1 MLIRGGVKMAT
12 HCSHPEF
19 RLNLGRDKKMSLK
32 MCFSKV
38 LNCLQYREWNRL
50 GGAELM
56 GGFQSGVV

>member
-1 MLIRGGVKMAT
+1 MAT
-12 HCSHPEF
+12 HFSHPEF
-19 RLNLGRDKKMSLK
+19 RSNLRRDKKMSLK
-32 MCFSKV
+32 MCFPKV